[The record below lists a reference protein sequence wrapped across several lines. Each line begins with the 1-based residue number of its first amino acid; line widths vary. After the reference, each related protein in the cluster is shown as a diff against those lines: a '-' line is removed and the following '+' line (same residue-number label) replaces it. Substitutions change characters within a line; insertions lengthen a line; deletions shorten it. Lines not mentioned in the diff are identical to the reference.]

1 MGPHPFRGQIRGGL
15 SGFSAVAAD
24 SVGNIYVAG
33 YVNGTDPVDFGNS
46 MTATGAYSG
55 GYNAIL
61 VKYR

>member
-1 MGPHPFRGQIRGGL
+1 
-15 SGFSAVAAD
+15 VAAD